1 MVAMAKERLQ
11 KILAAAGIA
20 SRRKAEEL
28 ITAGRVSVNGEQVT
42 ELGSKADARTDEIR
56 VDGQLLR
63 GRERHVYIAL
73 YKPKGYVTT
82 VSDPEGRPTV
92 MQLLEGVEERIFPV
106 GRLDYASEG
115 LLLLTND
122 GALMQQLTNAASH
135 IPKSYMVK
143 ISGMP
148 SEEQI
153 ARLRAGIFLPS
164 ERSRAGTMGG
174 TQRGMPRRSEAVR
187 TQPAGIELVREQ
199 ENPWYRVTLTEG
211 RNRQIR
217 RMFEQV
223 GHHVEKIRRV
233 RYGPLELDLEPGKW
247 RFLKPREVD
256 ALRHP
261 KAARAA
267 AQVIAEV
274 PRQEPRRRVPAVPAD
289 AKARPAG
296 GAGKYTRAEFSRPQ
310 SGRPAKAGTWDSGQR
325 RRRPEA
331 RSSEQPFASRRGGT
345 PRPDSTQRERSRR
358 PEDRAGQRAFGN
370 ARGRGAQGEPFASRR
385 EGAPEP
391 ASAQRERGRGP
402 ENRGGQRPFG
412 KARGRSERGPSRQ
425 PGGRGPGGRRK

>member
-1 MVAMAKERLQ
+1 MAQERLQ

-135 IPKSYMVK
+135 IAKSYMVK

-148 SEEQI
+148 SEEQLD
-153 ARLRAGIFLPS
+153 RLRAGVHLPA

-187 TQPAGIELVREQ
+187 TQPAGVELVREQ

-217 RMFEQV
+217 RMFEQI

-261 KAARAA
+261 KPVRPAAAPVAAEAPPRAQRRRVQGPLVDTTRAVRGSDQRQRHEGARAA
-267 AQVIAEV
+267 E
-274 PRQEPRRRVPAVPAD
+274 
-289 AKARPAG
+289 RPF
-296 GAGKYTRAEFSRPQ
+296 E
-310 SGRPAKAGTWDSGQR
+310 
-325 RRRPEA
+325 
-331 RSSEQPFASRRGGT
+331 
-345 PRPDSTQRERSRR
+345 
-358 PEDRAGQRAFGN
+358 
-370 ARGRGAQGEPFASRR
+370 SRR
-385 EGAPEP
+385 EGAFSRRPPSTARESGRGP
-391 ASAQRERGRGP
+391 ANRSGQKPFGKSRGRG
-402 ENRGGQRPFG
+402 
-412 KARGRSERGPSRQ
+412 ERGPSRQ
-425 PGGRGPGGRRK
+425 PGGKGR

>member
-1 MVAMAKERLQ
+1 MAQERLQ

-56 VDGQLLR
+56 LDGQLLR

-148 SEEQI
+148 SEEQLD
-153 ARLRAGIFLPS
+153 RLRAGVHLPA

-217 RMFEQV
+217 RMFEQI

-261 KAARAA
+261 KAAWAA
-267 AQVIAEV
+267 AQLTAKA
-274 PRQEPRRRVPAVPAD
+274 PRQAPRRAVPAVPAG
-289 AKARPAG
+289 AKARPARG
-296 GAGKYTRAEFSRPQ
+296 PGKYTRAEFSQPQ
-310 SGRPAKAGTWDSGQR
+310 RGRPF
-325 RRRPEA
+325 E
-331 RSSEQPFASRRGGT
+331 SRREAT
-345 PRPDSTQRERSRR
+345 SRPDSMQRERSRG
-358 PEDRAGQRAFGN
+358 PENRAGQRPFGK
-370 ARGRGAQGEPFASRR
+370 AGGRGAQGEPFASRR
-385 EGAPEP
+385 EGAPRP
-391 ASAQRERGRGP
+391 ASAQRERGRGS